1 MFISLNL
8 LEDFIPLRKKYKA
21 HDLALD
27 LTMHT
32 VEIEGYQD
40 LADKYQQVV
49 VGEAL
54 EVKKH
59 PQADRLKIA
68 IVDVGTEKLSIVCG
82 APNLETGQKVAVAL
96 IGATLP
102 IGLTITE
109 AEIRGE
115 HSQGMICAED
125 ELGLGDNHDGI
136 MVLDK
141 KAKIGQSLAKHLGLD
156 DVIMEIDN
164 KSLSN
169 RPDLW
174 GHYGIARE
182 IAAFSGIKLK
192 DYDKVFK
199 SKIEIKED
207 KDNLNIKIE
216 DDKVCPYYSA
226 VKVKNIKV
234 SESPLW
240 LKNRLLAAGLKP
252 INNLVDISN
261 YVMIELGQP
270 LHIFDANG
278 IDKILV
284 RKAKEGEKIEL
295 LDKTEKELSSNNL
308 LITDGK
314 MPLAIAGVMGGL
326 NSAVKDG
333 TKEIIIE
340 SANFEAVNIRKSSLG
355 LGLRT
360 DASSRYEKSLDI
372 NLCPLA
378 LKRVLDLMIQI
389 IPDIEIDSQIT
400 ASDDIKD
407 EIKLI
412 DLNLAWLYKRIGKEI
427 DREKVIKILISLG
440 FEIENDDGENLQI
453 KVPSYRA
460 TKDVSIAEDLLEEV
474 SRMIGYDNLE
484 PALPSSTLEVPII
497 GYDHKIVEKIKDIL
511 AKDVN
516 LSEVHNYSFV
526 GTKQLNKLGIS
537 YDNYLTLA
545 NPLTEHHTL
554 LRQNLIVNILENV
567 KTNQAR
573 FKNIEIFELGE
584 VYLNVSGKLQQSHLR
599 QSYLPHQEKRIA
611 ICLASDKEQIQRIK
625 DVLQTFVNKLLNNNK
640 EISFQAFEFV
650 PAWANKQKSAL
661 VKYKSED
668 IGYIY
673 TLNKKTAKE
682 IGIKKHTVVSELNF
696 KVIKDLIKKQADK
709 KYINLPKFPAL
720 ERDLAFLVDKKVPYE
735 DLKNDIFSFH
745 KWIENVELFDV
756 YQGENIDDT
765 SKSLAFHVKYRLQE
779 RTLEAKEVDKMQV
792 DLIQYLQDKYK
803 AKIRGSK

>member
-8 LEDFIPLRKKYKA
+8 LEEFIPLRKKYKA

-96 IGATLP
+96 VGATLP

-141 KAKIGQSLAKHLGLD
+141 KAKTGQSLAKHLGLD
-156 DVIMEIDN
+156 DIIMEIDN

-182 IAAFSGIKLK
+182 IAAFTGIKLK
-192 DYDKVFK
+192 YYDKVFK
-199 SKIEIKED
+199 SKIKIKED

-216 DDKVCPYYSA
+216 DDKLCPYYSV

-284 RKAKEGEKIEL
+284 RKAKEAEKIEL

-314 MPLAIAGVMGGL
+314 MPLAIAGIMGGL
-326 NSAVKDG
+326 VSAVKDD

-360 DASSRYEKSLDI
+360 DASSRYEKSLDV

-378 LKRVLDLMIQI
+378 LKRALDLIIQI

-407 EIKLI
+407 ETKLI
-412 DLNLAWLYKRIGKEI
+412 DLNLPWLYKRIGKEI
-427 DREKVIKILISLG
+427 DREKVIKILVSLG
-440 FEIENDDGENLQI
+440 FEIKNDEGDDLQI

-484 PALPSSTLEVPII
+484 PASPSSILEVPII
-497 GYDHKIVEKIKDIL
+497 SYDHKVVEKIKDIL

-537 YDNYLTLA
+537 YDNYLSLA

-554 LRQNLIVNILENV
+554 LRQNLIVNILENI
-567 KTNQAR
+567 KTNQAK
-573 FKNIEIFELGE
+573 FKDIEIFELGE
-584 VYLNVSGKLQQSHLR
+584 VYLNVPGKLQQRNLQ
-599 QSYLPHQEKRIA
+599 QSYLPHQEKRLA

-625 DVLQTFVNKLLNNNK
+625 DILQTFVNKLLNNNK

-661 VKYKSED
+661 VKYESED

-673 TLNKKTAKE
+673 TLNKKIAKE
-682 IGIKKHTVVSELNF
+682 IGIKKHTVVSELNV
-696 KVIKDLIKKQADK
+696 KVIKDLLKKQADK

>member
-8 LEDFIPLRKKYKA
+8 LEEFIPLRKKYKVP
-21 HDLALD
+21 DLALD

-49 VGEAL
+49 VGKTL

-68 IVDVGTEKLSIVCG
+68 KVDVGTEKLNIVCG

-96 IGATLP
+96 VGATLP

-109 AEIRGE
+109 AKIRGE

-125 ELGLGDNHDGI
+125 ELGLGNNHDGI

-141 KAKIGQSLAKHLGLD
+141 KAKTGQNLARHLNLD
-156 DVIMEIDN
+156 DIIIEIDN

-192 DYDKVFK
+192 DYEKVFK
-199 SKIEIKED
+199 SKIKIKED
-207 KDNLNIKIE
+207 KNNLNIKIE
-216 DDKVCPYYSA
+216 DNKLSPYYSV
-226 VKVKNIKV
+226 VKLRNIKI
-234 SESPLW
+234 SQSPLW
-240 LKNRLLAAGLKP
+240 LKNRLLASGLKP
-252 INNLVDISN
+252 INNVVDISN
-261 YVMIELGQP
+261 YVMVELGQP
-270 LHIFDANG
+270 LHIFDAEG

-284 RKAKEGEKIEL
+284 RKAKEGERIEL
-295 LDKTEKELSSNNL
+295 LDKTEKELNSNNL
-308 LITDGK
+308 IITDGEK
-314 MPLAIAGVMGGL
+314 PLAIAGIMGGL
-326 NSAVKDG
+326 ASAVKDN

-340 SANFEAVNIRKSSLG
+340 SANFNAVNIRKSSLG

-360 DASSRYEKSLDI
+360 DASSRYEKSLDPK
-372 NLCPLA
+372 LCLLA
-378 LKRVLDLMIQI
+378 LKRALDLIIQI
-389 IPDIEIDSQIT
+389 IPDVEIDSQIT
-400 ASDDIKD
+400 VSGEIKD

-412 DLNLAWLYKRIGKEI
+412 NLNLAWLYKRIGKKI
-427 DREKVIKILISLG
+427 DRKKVIKIFESLG
-440 FEIENDDGENLQI
+440 FKVENDDGENLQI
-453 KVPSYRA
+453 QVPSYRA

-484 PALPSSTLEVPII
+484 PVSPSSVLEVPIVSSD
-497 GYDHKIVEKIKDIL
+497 YRLVKKIKDIL
-511 AKDVN
+511 AKDIN
-516 LSEVHNYSFV
+516 LSEVYNYSFI

-537 YDNYLTLA
+537 HDNYLSLA
-545 NPLTEHHTL
+545 NPLTENHTL
-554 LRQNLIVNILENV
+554 LRQSLIINILENV

-573 FKNIEIFELGE
+573 FKDIEIFELGE
-584 VYLNVSGKLQQSHLR
+584 VYLNVPGSLQQSHLK
-599 QSYLPHQEKRIA
+599 QNYLPHQEKRLA
-611 ICLASDKEQIQRIK
+611 ICLASDKEQIQKIK
-625 DVLQTFVNKLLNNNK
+625 DILQTFVNKLLNDKK

-650 PAWANKQKSAL
+650 PSWANKQKSAL
-661 VKYKSED
+661 VKYESED

-682 IGIKKHTVVSELNF
+682 IGIKKQTVVSELKI
-696 KVIKDLIKKQADK
+696 KVIKDLLKKQEDK
-709 KYINLPKFPAL
+709 KYIAIPKFPAL
-720 ERDLAFLVDKKVPYE
+720 ERDLAFLVDKKVSYE

-765 SKSLAFHVKYRLQE
+765 SKSLAFHVKYRLAE
-779 RTLEAKEVDKMQV
+779 RTLKAKEVDEMQLE
-792 DLIQYLQDKYK
+792 LIQYLQEKYK
-803 AKIRGSK
+803 AKIRNSK

>member
-682 IGIKKHTVVSELNF
+682 IGIKKHTVVSELNV
-696 KVIKDLIKKQADK
+696 KVIKDLLKKQADK

>member
-8 LEDFIPLRKKYKA
+8 LEEFIPLRKKYKA
-21 HDLALD
+21 QSLALD

-32 VEIEGYQD
+32 VEVEGYQD
-40 LADKYQQVV
+40 LSDKYKQVV
-49 VGEAL
+49 IGEVL

-59 PQADRLKIA
+59 PQADKLNIA
-68 IVDVGTEKLSIVCG
+68 QVDVGKEKLSIVCG
-82 APNLETGQKVAVAL
+82 ASNLEKGQKVAVAL
-96 IGATLP
+96 VGATLP

-125 ELGLGDNHDGI
+125 ELGLGDDHDGI
-136 MVLDK
+136 LVLDK
-141 KAKIGQSLAKHLGLD
+141 KAKPGQSLAKYLGLD
-156 DVIMEIDN
+156 DVIIEIDN

-192 DYDKVFK
+192 DYEKVFK
-199 SKIEIKED
+199 SEINIKED
-207 KDNLNIKIE
+207 KDKLSIKVE
-216 DDKVCPYYSA
+216 DETLCPYYSA

-240 LKNRLLAAGLKP
+240 LKNILLASGIKP

-270 LHIFDANG
+270 LHIFDAKDIN
-278 IDKILV
+278 KIVV
-284 RKAKEGEKIEL
+284 RKAKEAEKIEL
-295 LDKTEKELSSNNL
+295 LDKTEKELNSNNL
-308 LITDGK
+308 LITNGK
-314 MPLAIAGVMGGL
+314 EPLAIAGIMGGL
-326 NSAVKDG
+326 SSAVKDE
-333 TKEIIIE
+333 TEEVIVE
-340 SANFEAVNIRKSSLG
+340 SANFEAVNIRKSSLD

-360 DASSRYEKSLDI
+360 DASSRFEKSLDL

-400 ASDDIKD
+400 ASADI
-407 EIKLI
+407 EENIKVI
-412 DLNLAWLYKRIGKEI
+412 DLNLDWLNKRIGKEI
-427 DREKVIKILISLG
+427 DRKRVIEILVNLG
-440 FEIENDDGENLQI
+440 FEIENDEKENLQV

-460 TKDVSIAEDLLEEV
+460 TKDVSIAEDLLEEI

-484 PALPSSTLEVPII
+484 PASPSSVLEVPII
-497 GYDHKIVEKIKDIL
+497 SRNHKIIEKIKDIL
-511 AKDVN
+511 AKDIN
-516 LSEVHNYSFV
+516 LTEVHNYSFV

-537 YDNYLTLA
+537 YDNYLSLA

-554 LRQNLIVNILENV
+554 LRQDLIVNILENI

-573 FKNIEIFELGE
+573 YKNIEVFELGE
-584 VYLNVSGKLQQSHLR
+584 VYLNVSGDLHQNYLK
-599 QSYLPHQEKRIA
+599 QSYLPHQEKKLT
-611 ICLASDKEQIQRIK
+611 ICLASETEQIQRMK
-625 DVLQTFVNKLLNNNK
+625 DILQTFVNKLLNVER

-650 PAWANKQKSAL
+650 PAWASKQKSAL
-661 VKYKSED
+661 VKYESKD
-668 IGYIY
+668 IAYIY
-673 TLNKKTAKE
+673 TLNKKIAKDL
-682 IGIKKHTVVSELNF
+682 GIKKQVVVSELNF
-696 KVIKDLIKKQADK
+696 KAIKDLLKEQDDK
-709 KYINLPKFPAL
+709 KYIKLAKFPAL
-720 ERDLAFLVDKKVPYE
+720 ERDLAFLVDKKVPYK
-735 DLKNDIFSFH
+735 DLKDDMIGFDDL
-745 KWIENVELFDV
+745 IEDVELFDV

-779 RTLEAKEVDKMQV
+779 RTLEAKEVDAVQAK
-792 DLIQYLQDKYK
+792 LITYLQEKYK
-803 AKIRGSK
+803 AKIRDSK